1 MLLPYES
8 PELKGIPEE
17 YIDKD
22 HMYTGTKVI
31 TTGIAYNTD
40 LVKDAPKG
48 FADLTGEAFKD
59 AVIMP
64 SPLYSGAAAYNLG
77 VLSRNETLG
86 WDFFQ
91 GLKDNG
97 ITVDK
102 GNGAIQKAVVA
113 GEKSCGILVDYMA
126 NRSKMMVPGRVCLSG
141 RRFTSHYRTN
151 WCVKR
156 LQEPG
161 SSRSICRFR
170 SF

>member
-1 MLLPYES
+1 MS
-8 PELKGIPEE
+8 QPELKGIPEE

-102 GNGAIQKAVVA
+102 GNGAIQKAVVQ
-113 GEKSCGILVDYMA
+113 EKSPAVSWSITWQTVL
-126 NRSKMMVPGRVCLSG
+126 KMMVPGRVCLSG